1 LKGYSIY
8 VYYVNIIYIYTI
20 YYIIYI
26 YLFIYVCIYIILNRI
41 YIYYVRSNAAHTQ
54 KLYLCFTTSGKRLF
68 CLSFASPWFW
78 EYVCP
83 RFVFRFGSFLFLF
96 GVDRAWPTFFWKGL
110 QCIGTF
116 GLGWKGVIVPI
127 KSRTHQKMNFWAAST
142 PEKKH
147 TKLFPSKVPGT

>member
-1 LKGYSIY
+1 MY
-8 VYYVNIIYIYTI
+8 VYIYIHNI
-20 YYIIYI
+20 CI
-26 YLFIYVCIYIILNRI
+26 CIYIILNCKCIYIYI

-54 KLYLCFTTSGKRLF
+54 QLYLCFTNSGKRLF

-78 EYVCP
+78 ENVCP

-116 GLGWKGVIVPI
+116 GLGWKGVIAPI

-142 PEKKH
+142 PEKKN
-147 TKLFPSKVPGT
+147 TQNSSRQRCLALSWAA